1 MATLKWGNLL
11 VETDFIEKLKD
22 VALAVLT
29 CATAPATM
37 MVALVHHGSAS
48 DGRHE
53 TDAWIFL
60 SADPNHD
67 FDFHHFAMGS
77 IIEYY
82 MTGEGQPRRSVLWPL
97 ELSLIHISDPRDRG

>member
-37 MVALVHHGSAS
+37 MVALVHHGSA
-48 DGRHE
+48 
-53 TDAWIFL
+53 
-60 SADPNHD
+60 
-67 FDFHHFAMGS
+67 
-77 IIEYY
+77 
-82 MTGEGQPRRSVLWPL
+82 
-97 ELSLIHISDPRDRG
+97 